1 MFLFFSVLND
11 KKKNMALFAPHRVLG
26 QVSADVPFSV
36 HKRGIETYATTAS
49 GRTFHVFD
57 CKKLTLAMLGPM
69 HENDLSLVC
78 AKRDW
83 TFSACRGRKIY
94 CSRRVHITCELV
106 GHLTEVKHLFAFG
119 TLLVSIDA
127 SDCVLVWDISEK
139 TMRRREREYQRYS
152 QECMKKAREE
162 RRRLVMERRNE
173 RERAKNKKNKNDENA
188 SGSNTAKTRVAST
201 KEILNELMRKSP
213 WCLRKFRRLEKA
225 KDIGSFFPGDDENEN
240 EEGGEGNE
248 QHRRKRAHIDEDDSN
263 DDDDDDTFKHVRD
276 MDKLDPDAITGR
288 RYEGEDSDS
297 DEDEGEENDSD
308 SDDEDEDDDE
318 EGDKDGNENEKHAE
332 DDEEDPMDL
341 APTIMILPDSF
352 GGSITCIAHPDTYIN
367 KVVLGNK
374 RGKLLLLNIVTG
386 RIVKVLGGTA
396 DDLGTNDS
404 EITFVQNSP
413 ALDVIAVGFSDGRCV
428 LYDINKERAIMTLP
442 HDCKVTC
449 CSFNAQG
456 NQDDNDPLIVVCD
469 VNGTV
474 TTWDLEKRRQRDLNQ
489 RAHDSE
495 IISCY
500 FFPGQ
505 PLLMTSAKDNS
516 LKQWA
521 YDQSDGSSRLLKFR
535 CGHGKPPNLVSF
547 YADGKRIFASGSDK
561 SLRVWSTIQDQQS
574 KELSQSRVAS
584 RAKKLNIH
592 EEELKLPMV
601 SYMSWNE
608 LREFSWANIAS
619 CHVKENKVYTW
630 RLGTGILGENVLE
643 TPHKENDTSECTSCA
658 ISQCG
663 SYCFVSYESGAVR
676 RYNMQSG
683 LHRGDLKRIVGV
695 GPDNRIDKNALAK
708 SLKGNEGYNFPGG
721 KKSVWAYSGPQLG
734 DIIESRYTTLAHD
747 GKCTLVQTDGMNR
760 YVCTTGEDAKV
771 RVWKYSD
778 MKLEGEMD
786 LGAPA
791 VQGTGYLHR
800 TAELFAVASQDG
812 TIRLFDIGT
821 RKRVRT
827 FRLNKE
833 KSDEDGGD
841 ENADDGSKKKKKK
854 KKKLVLATKVEITSD
869 REWVI
874 SCDTRGMI
882 KVFDIPSSRLLQTM
896 KMGSDR
902 ITSFALSPTLEYL
915 ATTHAG
921 KRGVFLW
928 NNRSLYSTEE
938 SLDDVVESIGGTVEL
953 EAPRMTSLA
962 DDEDNLSLAKGN
974 DVNGQMLLDDDEDDE
989 VLDAA
994 DEMEAKKID
1003 PWEEQKKAFIA
1014 SIPAQLGPGMATLS
1028 LLPQKQLKDLN
1039 NLDEIRARKGKDPEV
1054 RNMTDAQ
1061 KEEEQDDFGQV
1072 RAPFFL
1078 PTKVDDTDLRNSA
1091 FIVESNDADDDDK
1104 KKDSQVAVRS
1114 RILKRNDENGKS
1126 LDADCELLR
1135 RWKQGAREIAEF
1147 KELRLANSKRKNKPI
1162 ALKQKPRTSAY
1173 DGPYREALRLLLT
1186 STPEV
1191 VEAEIKSIGPWDVE
1205 TATEEE
1211 IEQIGIG
1218 IDFFHHE
1225 VHSGMNYDAI
1235 QALLRLF
1242 LASHG
1247 ETIAANAGLKERCKK
1262 LRQVVTESW
1271 ERLDVVFNEIRAT
1284 FSHYAGSH

>member
-1 MFLFFSVLND
+1 
-11 KKKNMALFAPHRVLG
+11 MALFAPHRVLG
-26 QVSADVPFSV
+26 QIASDVPFSM
-36 HKRGIETYATTAS
+36 HKRGTETYATTAS
-49 GRTFHVFD
+49 GRSFHIYD
-57 CKKLTLAMLGPM
+57 CNKLTLAMLGPM
-69 HENDLSLVC
+69 HETDVTGVC
-78 AKRDW
+78 AKRDF
-83 TFSACRGRKIY
+83 TFCTCGGRKIY

-106 GHLTEVKHLFAFG
+106 GHLSEVVYMFAFG
-119 TLLVSIDA
+119 TLLVSVDR

-139 TMRRREREYQRYS
+139 VMKRREREYEKFS
-152 QECMKKAREE
+152 QECTKKAREE
-162 RRRLVMERRNE
+162 RRRRLLERRKE
-173 RERAKNKKNKNDENA
+173 KEQAK
-188 SGSNTAKTRVAST
+188 KTGEKVVGRIPST
-201 KEILNELMRKSP
+201 KEILNELMRKAP
-213 WCLRKFRRLEKA
+213 WCLRKIKRLEKA
-225 KDIGSFFPGDDENEN
+225 KDISSFPGDGDDDGDGDTDDEG
-240 EEGGEGNE
+240 EEGNKH
-248 QHRRKRAHIDEDDSN
+248 QRKRAHSEDDS
-263 DDDDDDTFKHVRD
+263 DEEDDDTFKRVRD

-288 RYEGEDSDS
+288 RYEGEESDS
-297 DEDEGEENDSD
+297 DEDEGEEIDSEDDDDGADED
-308 SDDEDEDDDE
+308 SDDD
-318 EGDKDGNENEKHAE
+318 GVGKDGSEDGEQVEDAE
-332 DDEEDPMDL
+332 QDPMDL
-341 APTIMILPDSF
+341 AATIMVLPDSF

-367 KVVLGNK
+367 KIILGNK

-386 RIVKVLGGTA
+386 RIVKVLSGSA
-396 DDLGTNDS
+396 DDLDTNDA

-428 LYDINKERAIMTLP
+428 LYDINKERAIMTLQ

-469 VNGTV
+469 VNGTI

-489 RAHDSE
+489 RAHESE

-521 YDQSDGSSRLLKFR
+521 YDQPDGSSRLLKFR
-535 CGHGKPPNLVSF
+535 CGHGKPPNSVSF

-574 KELSQSRVAS
+574 KELSQSRTAS

-592 EEELKLPMV
+592 EEELKLPAV
-601 SYMSWNE
+601 SFISWNE
-608 LREFSWANIAS
+608 LREYSWANIAS
-619 CHVKENKVYTW
+619 CHEKENKVYTW

-643 TPHKENDTSECTSCA
+643 VPPKEGDISACTSCA

-676 RYNMQSG
+676 RFNMQSG
-683 LHRGDLKRIVGV
+683 LQRGELKRVVGT

-721 KKSVWAYSGPQLG
+721 KKSVWAYSGPQLD
-734 DIIESRYTTLAHD
+734 DIIESRYTTSAHD
-747 GKCTLVQTDGMNR
+747 GMCALVQTDGMNR
-760 YVCTTGEDAKV
+760 YVCTTGEDGKV
-771 RVWKYSD
+771 RVWKYND
-778 MKLEGEMD
+778 MKLVGEID

-791 VQGTGYLHR
+791 ILGTGSLHK

-812 TIRLFDIGT
+812 TVRVFDIGT
-821 RKRVRT
+821 KKRVRT

-833 KSDEDGGD
+833 KSSGD
-841 ENADDGSKKKKKK
+841 EKDNASAATAADGSKKKKK

-869 REWVI
+869 REWMI
-874 SCDTRGMI
+874 SCDTLGML
-882 KVFDIPSSRLLQTM
+882 KVFDIPSARLLQTM
-896 KMGSDR
+896 KMGSDK

-928 NNRSLYSTEE
+928 NNRSLFSTDEG
-938 SLDDVVESIGGTVEL
+938 LDEVVESVGGTVEL
-953 EAPRMTSLA
+953 EAPKITTLV
-962 DDEDNLSLAKGN
+962 DDDVNLSLTNATN
-974 DVNGQMLLDDDEDDE
+974 ANGSILQDDDDDDM

-994 DEMEAKKID
+994 DEMEAKKVD
-1003 PWEEQKKAFIA
+1003 PWEQQKKELIA

-1028 LLPQKQLKDLN
+1028 LLPIKQLKDLN
-1039 NLDEIRARKGKDPEV
+1039 NLDEIRAMKGKDPNF
-1054 RNMTDAQ
+1054 RNVTNEG

-1078 PTKVDDTDLRNSA
+1078 PTKTDDTDVRNSA
-1091 FIVESNDADDDDK
+1091 FVVEMNDHNKDGKKNGDDNDDSSNT
-1104 KKDSQVAVRS
+1104 QITHRS
-1114 RILKRNDENGKS
+1114 RILKRNDGNGNS
-1126 LDADCELLR
+1126 VDADCELLR

-1147 KELRLANSKRKNKPI
+1147 EQLRLANSKRKDKPI
-1162 ALKQKPRTSAY
+1162 VLKQKARTSAY

-1191 VEAEIKSIGPWDVE
+1191 VEAEIKSIGPWDIE

-1211 IEQIGIG
+1211 FEQIGLG
-1218 IDFFHHE
+1218 LDFFHHE
-1225 VHSGMNYDAI
+1225 VLAGMNFDAI
-1235 QALLRLF
+1235 QALLRLY
-1242 LASHG
+1242 LSSHG
-1247 ETIAANAGLKERCKK
+1247 ETIAANDGLKERCKK
-1262 LRQVVTESW
+1262 LREAVAESW
-1271 ERLDVVFNEIRAT
+1271 DRLDAMFNEIRAT
-1284 FSHYAGSH
+1284 FSHYAGKH